1 MGVSLFTVLVIS
13 GVLLVTVASVVVGL
27 YFVRRR
33 RDVALR
39 EHDLPLLVMPLAP
52 PQNAI
57 ERPRLAR
64 EVTPVRVSPTAV
76 SVIPAPVRRD
86 SLETRQSWAE
96 PTSEPEVE
104 LEPITDVVIDGD
116 GELVRGHSVRYFR
129 ANEGTLEFLPGR
141 LEIVGGADTG
151 QEIRFIKTYGDDA
164 HIITFGR
171 SDGPAFRHVQLL
183 EPTVSRQHAK
193 MELEHGSWRLMNLSR
208 TNPVAINGAPLDR
221 EGDHVE
227 LADGDRIE
235 MGEVVFRFRA
245 R

>member
-1 MGVSLFTVLVIS
+1 MGVSLFTVLIIS
-13 GVLLVTVASVVVGL
+13 GVLLITVASVVVGL
-27 YFVRRR
+27 HIVRRR

-52 PQNAI
+52 PPNAI

-64 EVTPVRVSPTAV
+64 DVVPVRVSPTAV
-76 SVIPAPVRRD
+76 SVIPSPVRRD
-86 SLETRQSWAE
+86 SLETQQSWAE

-104 LEPITDVVIDGD
+104 VEPISDVVVDGD
-116 GELVRGHSVRYFR
+116 GELVRGQSVRYFR

-141 LEIVGGADTG
+141 LEIVGGADVG

-171 SDGPAFRHVQLL
+171 SDGPPFRHVQLL
-183 EPTVSRQHAK
+183 EPTVSRLHAR
-193 MELEHGSWRLMNLSR
+193 MELTHGTWRLMNLSR

-235 MGEVVFRFRA
+235 MGEVVFRFRP

>member
-13 GVLLVTVASVVVGL
+13 GVLLIAVASVVVGL
-27 YFVRRR
+27 YIVRRR

-39 EHDLPLLVMPLAP
+39 DHDLPLLVMPLAP
-52 PQNAI
+52 PSIAM
-57 ERPRLAR
+57 ERPHLAR
-64 EVTPVRVSPTAV
+64 EVVPVRVSPTAV
-76 SVIPAPVRRD
+76 SVISAPAHRERN
-86 SLETRQSWAE
+86 ETLQSWAE
-96 PTSEPEVE
+96 PVIEPEVE
-104 LEPITDVVIDGD
+104 VEPISEIVVDGD
-116 GELVRGHSVRYFR
+116 GELVRGQSVRYFR

-141 LEIVGGADTG
+141 LEIVGGADVG

-171 SDGPAFRHVQLL
+171 NDGPPFRHVQLL
-183 EPTVSRQHAK
+183 EPTVSRQHAR
-193 MELEHGSWRLMNLSR
+193 MELMHGAWRLMNLSR

-221 EGDHVE
+221 EGDRVE

-235 MGEVVFRFRA
+235 MGEVVFRFRS